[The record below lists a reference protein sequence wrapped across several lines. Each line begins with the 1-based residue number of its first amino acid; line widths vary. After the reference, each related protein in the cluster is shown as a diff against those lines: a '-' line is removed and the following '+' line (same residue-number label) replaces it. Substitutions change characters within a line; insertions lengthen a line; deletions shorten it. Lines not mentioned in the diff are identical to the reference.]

1 MPIWH
6 KVGKGENMASGIV
19 CKVWNI
25 SGDTAT
31 KNAKANVGDSL
42 EYILNEEKTK
52 LELEMPMDMFND
64 PGQQLERECKYVA
77 NDIKTMEGA
86 YVGTRNLIS
95 SNMKHAVEEM
105 MQVKEF
111 YEKKD
116 GRAALH
122 GMISL
127 EEKESSTQNAAKLLQ
142 LCNDVVKELF
152 ENHQAIFA
160 VHTNTDN
167 LHVHFII
174 NSVGLNGK
182 KIHQNDK
189 FIKCVVHPC
198 INKYARKYGFSPNT
212 EWEKERENNKTEY
225 ANLKARVRAVI
236 DRAIEKSDSY
246 DDFLN
251 LMKEE
256 GYIVRTGKNISVKG
270 KEMDKAIRTHKL
282 GSSYTKDCIV
292 ERIRVRKDAFQVADI
307 HNRVMQEEYGNVYV
321 PIKTYM
327 KRYQDMS
334 EREKRYAIRQLKLGK
349 NPWQA
354 QNRMNWQMEQIAK
367 RLNVE
372 SQLVDLTE
380 YYSKDGSLHGTLEG
394 IIDAK
399 KQVMSEKKEVRQQMQ
414 KYKVIFDI
422 YSEMKSIEKKAY
434 LYEYKN
440 QDEYRVEFEHYR
452 ELTKRLEN
460 GYGKNVLEVA
470 ALVDECNEKILYC
483 NAQIKVLS
491 EHYRMVKKYGKEHG
505 YNLGI
510 GESLLDSMELSDAYK
525 QKYQGIFDTDVSY
538 IGAKEA
544 GTVVRIVKYPKGDEK
559 GRLTEHYE
567 ISVISDK
574 GEILEQIE
582 ENIGSELQ
590 KNVIALEKKY
600 DLRKCKKFT
609 NSLEAKEYSKISN
622 PLEQKGKELDKQKL
636 SFTQAI
642 NRNSAKGKNGYHI
655 ICNCSDPAYTAAI
668 KTNEQIIEINVYERD
683 GNLKEVIQIPSIKN
697 AAEKS
702 EYAKIL
708 ALQRKYGFSDNM
720 ISFESNEEL
729 QLYMKESTAK
739 EEGRKEGRNIL

>member
-1 MPIWH
+1 
-6 KVGKGENMASGIV
+6 
-19 CKVWNI
+19 
-25 SGDTAT
+25 
-31 KNAKANVGDSL
+31 
-42 EYILNEEKTK
+42 
-52 LELEMPMDMFND
+52 
-64 PGQQLERECKYVA
+64 
-77 NDIKTMEGA
+77 
-86 YVGTRNLIS
+86 
-95 SNMKHAVEEM
+95 MKHAVEEM

-505 YNLGI
+505 
-510 GESLLDSMELSDAYK
+510 
-525 QKYQGIFDTDVSY
+525 
-538 IGAKEA
+538 
-544 GTVVRIVKYPKGDEK
+544 
-559 GRLTEHYE
+559 
-567 ISVISDK
+567 
-574 GEILEQIE
+574 
-582 ENIGSELQ
+582 
-590 KNVIALEKKY
+590 
-600 DLRKCKKFT
+600 
-609 NSLEAKEYSKISN
+609 
-622 PLEQKGKELDKQKL
+622 
-636 SFTQAI
+636 
-642 NRNSAKGKNGYHI
+642 
-655 ICNCSDPAYTAAI
+655 
-668 KTNEQIIEINVYERD
+668 
-683 GNLKEVIQIPSIKN
+683 
-697 AAEKS
+697 
-702 EYAKIL
+702 
-708 ALQRKYGFSDNM
+708 
-720 ISFESNEEL
+720 
-729 QLYMKESTAK
+729 
-739 EEGRKEGRNIL
+739 